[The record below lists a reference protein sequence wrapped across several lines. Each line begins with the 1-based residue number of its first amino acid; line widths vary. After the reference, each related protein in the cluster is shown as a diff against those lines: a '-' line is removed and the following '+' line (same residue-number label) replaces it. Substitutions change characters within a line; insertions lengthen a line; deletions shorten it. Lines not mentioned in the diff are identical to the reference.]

1 MYLIVTCEKRIPTL
15 SNLRRKEWKG
25 FNMKELRLQ
34 REGGERDDRRKI
46 HSNYSGS
53 SKV

>member
-1 MYLIVTCEKRIPTL
+1 
-15 SNLRRKEWKG
+15 
-25 FNMKELRLQ
+25 MKELRLQ